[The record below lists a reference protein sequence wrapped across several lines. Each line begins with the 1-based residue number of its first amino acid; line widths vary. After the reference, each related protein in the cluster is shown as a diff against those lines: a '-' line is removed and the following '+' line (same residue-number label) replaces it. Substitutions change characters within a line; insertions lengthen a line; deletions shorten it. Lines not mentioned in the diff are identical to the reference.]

1 MRFLDLRKSPKGV
14 DTSSE
19 SIPPSVPP
27 RVEVPTPFLL
37 HTHRDR
43 VYHERRE
50 LAEMFKN
57 GAKVYLCGSGR
68 MASGVKETCARIYA
82 DYKGVAVE
90 EGREWMKAVQA
101 ERFAT
106 DIFG

>member
-1 MRFLDLRKSPKGV
+1 VSQVPLGV
-14 DTSSE
+14 
-19 SIPPSVPP
+19 PR
-27 RVEVPTPFLL
+27 RVEIPTLFLL
-37 HTHRDR
+37 YTHRDR
-43 VYHERRE
+43 VYHERKG

-82 DYKGVAVE
+82 DYKEVELE

>member
-82 DYKGVAVE
+82 DYKEVELE

>member
-1 MRFLDLRKSPKGV
+1 MSQVPLGV
-14 DTSSE
+14 PRQSRVKVQNSRN
-19 SIPPSVPP
+19 SNIPHYHPY
-27 RVEVPTPFLL
+27 
-37 HTHRDR
+37 HAHRDR
-43 VYHERRE
+43 VYHERKE
-50 LAEMFKN
+50 LAEIFKN

-68 MASGVKETCARIYA
+68 MASGVKEMCARIYA
-82 DYKGVAVE
+82 DYKEVELE

>member
-1 MRFLDLRKSPKGV
+1 MSQLPLGVPRRIKVGVQRLKNLASPC
-14 DTSSE
+14 
-19 SIPPSVPP
+19 
-27 RVEVPTPFLL
+27 

-43 VYHERRE
+43 VYHERKE

-82 DYKGVAVE
+82 DYKEVELE